1 MSATGQKVLIYE
13 QTVQNILKLV
23 KERNLTTG
31 DKLPPERELAALL
44 GVSRSCVREAL
55 QILAANDYLKI
66 KRSSGIYINLPEIP
80 SDISSLKS
88 AEDKLNLQDIQKL
101 LETRILLETYAIKQT
116 AIVITE
122 EQLQQ
127 LYEIEDEA
135 YHSMVDASK
144 SGGKPLV
151 IPASSWSTCW
161 YRSSPTST
169 SRSFT
174 AASARSGVNTWI
186 PMTLSPC
193 PRPSATAI
201 ISRF

>member
-1 MSATGQKVLIYE
+1 MP
-13 QTVQNILKLV
+13 
-23 KERNLTTG
+23 R
-31 DKLPPERELAALL
+31 
-44 GVSRSCVREAL
+44 CVREAL

-88 AEDKLNLQDIQKL
+88 AEDKLNLQDIQTL

-116 AIVITE
+116 AMIITE

-174 AASARSGVNTWI
+174 AASARSGVNTDTNDFVTM
-186 PMTLSPC
+186 PPAKRHRDHL
-193 PRPSATAI
+193 AI
-201 ISRF
+201 LRAVSENNPAKIERYVSMHLRDTYDSISLLINEIDSTKQ